1 MKITLYVGR
10 ASADDASWGFVT
22 TKHSEAMEWAQ
33 SELRAGFGAA
43 GLTDISVRSY
53 ELEGPADQVICR
65 AAVIAQFGG
74 DVVLA
79 MLSPSPALEG
89 AEGAH
94 TPQVT
99 MKVGTQW
106 ARTPNRKSGGDA

>member
-74 DVVLA
+74 DVVL
-79 MLSPSPALEG
+79 EG